1 MSSEAK
7 LTDLSALFE
16 KLRGH
21 KPTVWDR
28 RAQQIDWAVG
38 QVLCIRDKVSKALD
52 EWELR
57 RVAAERWEA
66 LHPGEWRK

>member
-21 KPTVWDR
+21 RPTVWDR

-38 QVLCIRDKVSKALD
+38 QALCMRNGKELD

-57 RVAAERWEA
+57 RVAAEQWEA
-66 LHPGEWRK
+66 LHPSKWRN